1 MMKIIKTIRIE
12 EARVFN
18 GRGKYWISSFLFALM
33 LALPFNAFADAR
45 TDARRYFKRG
55 MQAIRSGAYVEGAEL
70 LLKAY
75 KIKPHPNVLYN
86 VAKAYASVG
95 DLDGAIEYFEKYLQA
110 KPGESKKINRVLQN
124 LKAGQR
130 VRRLV
135 ERGNQAI
142 NEGRYEEG
150 VNLLQSA
157 YNVRPRASLLL
168 RLARAQTMAHRLEE
182 ARENYQA
189 YLASRPDEKKKIAR
203 EIAQLEE
210 LSREIAE
217 GKTIPKQRPNTKSV
231 DPKQL
236 AEMVVQMLRGQA
248 SGSAKGAD
256 ILVGGSNQLVV
267 SSTMA
272 AQQLE
277 DKEGSVF
284 EEVVVTASRRAQ
296 SPLDAPNAV
305 TIITEEDIRLS
316 GARSIPDLMRRV
328 PGMDVMAMSY
338 ADWNVAARGFNRRI
352 ANKLLILV
360 DGRTAYE
367 DFL

>member
-1 MMKIIKTIRIE
+1 
-12 EARVFN
+12 
-18 GRGKYWISSFLFALM
+18 
-33 LALPFNAFADAR
+33 
-45 TDARRYFKRG
+45 YFKRG

-231 DPKQL
+231 DPK
-236 AEMVVQMLRGQA
+236 
-248 SGSAKGAD
+248 
-256 ILVGGSNQLVV
+256 
-267 SSTMA
+267 
-272 AQQLE
+272 
-277 DKEGSVF
+277 
-284 EEVVVTASRRAQ
+284 
-296 SPLDAPNAV
+296 
-305 TIITEEDIRLS
+305 
-316 GARSIPDLMRRV
+316 
-328 PGMDVMAMSY
+328 
-338 ADWNVAARGFNRRI
+338 
-352 ANKLLILV
+352 
-360 DGRTAYE
+360 
-367 DFL
+367 